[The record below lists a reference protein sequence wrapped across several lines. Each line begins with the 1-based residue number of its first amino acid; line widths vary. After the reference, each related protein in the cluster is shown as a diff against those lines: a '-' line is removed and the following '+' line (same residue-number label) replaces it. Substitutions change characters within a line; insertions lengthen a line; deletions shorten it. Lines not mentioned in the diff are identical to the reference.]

1 MCNLLQITLVVSRDK
16 CLHVLKAKAILQ
28 IVFTLLIPKCTAS
41 HGCFIL
47 WGHVLFCF
55 VFAKS
60 VIYVNTPEGEQPG
73 TKYKRSVQ
81 RLDPYTASSKYLLG
95 AMDAR
100 STNPQKSKESNAK
113 ESFVSQKKRE

>member
-1 MCNLLQITLVVSRDK
+1 MYSKPKQFSKLFLPRIYLNARLLVG
-16 CLHVLKAKAILQ
+16 VL
-28 IVFTLLIPKCTAS
+28 FC
-41 HGCFIL
+41 G
-47 WGHVLFCF
+47 GHVLFCF

-81 RLDPYTASSKYLLG
+81 RLDPYA
-95 AMDAR
+95 ADAR